1 MSTRYQPNKSG
12 NLGEIISCSPLNTV
26 IVPRYL
32 TCVLGTLLQT
42 HFYWDSHRSHLD
54 PWEKLIV
61 DIVSVNKPSHHNVW
75 NLISMM
81 IYPHL
86 LLLIA
91 FDYKYCGGKGVL
103 PTAANNYFLKCLPY
117 CVYMTMEQT
126 LHTQSGSGISL
137 MLIHDP
143 IHQKKCQV
151 LSNSICIMFPFY
163 LPWIPTTS
171 VFSWLTFNATRSIL
185 QYLTLLDHWW
195 RMKIQARES
204 VLHCLWYEAVLNI
217 VMINYQSC
225 AHCFAGCNTLLETI
239 INNHLTVPVD
249 IQH

>member
-1 MSTRYQPNKSG
+1 MHLT
-12 NLGEIISCSPLNTV
+12 INTV
-26 IVPRYL
+26 VGRGCYPLAQTIIFWNVFL
-32 TCVLGTLLQT
+32 TVFIWL
-42 HFYWDSHRSHLD
+42 W
-54 PWEKLIV
+54 
-61 DIVSVNKPSHHNVW
+61 NKPS
-75 NLISMM
+75 
-81 IYPHL
+81 
-86 LLLIA
+86 
-91 FDYKYCGGKGVL
+91 
-103 PTAANNYFLKCLPY
+103 
-117 CVYMTMEQT
+117 T
-126 LHTQSGSGISL
+126 LSQAQEFHL

-185 QYLTLLDHWW
+185 QDLTLLDHWW

-217 VMINYQSC
+217 VMINYRSC